1 MNTDP
6 RYLKIRELAS
16 SVSFNEPMSNHT
28 SLRIG
33 GPADVFVEPSDLNEL
48 CAVVKFAHDESVP
61 LTVIGR
67 GTNMLVKDGGI
78 RGVVIRLGK
87 GFDYVRINGTY
98 VTAGAATYTM
108 GLAREAVNHG
118 LAGLECL
125 CGVPGTVG
133 GAIWG
138 NAGAAGGA
146 TGDCVESVT
155 CVNRDGSVEVLR
167 REDLEFCYRHS
178 NIGDRI
184 VAEATF
190 ALKPAENVEELQ
202 KFVQDHLRYRRQTQP
217 VAEANAGCMFKNPEG
232 CSTGKLLDELGAK
245 GLRVGDAQVSEK
257 HANFIINCGRASCED
272 ILTLIRQ
279 LQQLAWERRGIR
291 LETEVRIVGE
301 SL

>member
-16 SVSFNEPMSNHT
+16 SVSFNEPMSQHT

-33 GPADVFVEPSDLNEL
+33 GPADVFVEPSHLDEL
-48 CAVVKFAHDESVP
+48 RAVVKFAHDEGVP

-67 GTNMLVKDGGI
+67 GTNMLVRDGGI
-78 RGVVIRLGK
+78 RGIVVRLGK
-87 GFDYVRINGTY
+87 GFDYVRVDGTR

-108 GLAREAVNHG
+108 GLAREAVKQG
-118 LAGLECL
+118 LTGLECL
-125 CGVPGTVG
+125 CGIPGTVG

-138 NAGAAGGA
+138 NAGAAGGETA
-146 TGDCVESVT
+146 DCLASVR
-155 CVNRDGSVEVLR
+155 CVNHDGRVEVLR
-167 REDLEFCYRHS
+167 REELEFSYRHS

-184 VAEATF
+184 VTEATF
-190 ALKPAENVEELQ
+190 ALKPAGDVAALQ

-217 VAEANAGCMFKNPEG
+217 VAEANAGCMFKNPAG
-232 CSTGKLLDELGAK
+232 CSAGKLLDELGAK

-257 HANFIINCGRASCED
+257 HANFIINGGRASCED

-301 SL
+301 